1 MFVILAAA
9 YEPAKHGVHRADPGV
24 ENVPPG
30 HAEQFCARAPLTN
43 PEGQGMHKADPLIG
57 A

>member
-1 MFVILAAA
+1 VFVILAAA

>member
-1 MFVILAAA
+1 MILAAA
-9 YEPAKHGVHRADPGV
+9 YEPAEQGVHKADPGV

-30 HAEQFCARAPLTN
+30 HAEQFRARALLTN
-43 PEGQGMHKADPLIG
+43 PERQGVHRADPLIG